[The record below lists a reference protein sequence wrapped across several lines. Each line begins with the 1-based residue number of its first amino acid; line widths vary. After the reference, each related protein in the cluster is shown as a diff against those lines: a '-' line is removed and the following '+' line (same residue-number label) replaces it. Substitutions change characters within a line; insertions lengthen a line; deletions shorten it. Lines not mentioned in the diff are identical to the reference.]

1 MKSQASSAGAAALAA
16 QGRAVGEFD
25 GGNTMKRFTMF
36 AVALALAAVLFGCGG
51 GDDAGTDGATVVSF
65 WHAMGGPLGD
75 RLEELVLEFNETHA
89 DIRVESVSMGR
100 YQALSQKIMAA
111 VAAGEPP
118 VLAQAY
124 EAWTGE
130 LIENGSAE
138 PLNDYI
144 EGPNGLSQEE
154 LADFVPGM
162 VENNTWDGTVYSF
175 PFNKSVRALYWNRD
189 LFGEEGLDRA
199 PRNWDEYMDYARR
212 LTKDQDGDGE
222 PDQWGTAGQIS
233 AWMFENLL
241 IQNGGRILTP
251 DGTRAAF
258 NGPQGVEALRF
269 MVKLLTDYGK
279 VTSGY
284 EYQNDFQAG
293 KVAMIEGSTVSL
305 SFMEGKYTF
314 DLALAPLPEKER
326 EGCFVA
332 GTNVV
337 IFSEATDAEK
347 RAAWEFIKWFV
358 SPEITARWAAGT
370 GYAPVRMS
378 AMQSDAML
386 RRFEEIDGLREVYG
400 QLEFASY
407 EPRSGAWYAGRKY
420 LEETAVE
427 SALREQASPE
437 EALEMAARAVNA
449 ELESERRSKY

>member
-1 MKSQASSAGAAALAA
+1 
-16 QGRAVGEFD
+16 
-25 GGNTMKRFTMF
+25 MKRVL
-36 AVALALAAVLFGCGG
+36 AVAAVAVLLSTVLVGCGG
-51 GDDAGTDGATVVSF
+51 EERAATGEVTVVPF

-75 RLEELVLEFNETHA
+75 RLDELVAEFNETHP
-89 DIRVESVSMGR
+89 DIEIESVSMGR

-118 VLAQAY
+118 ALAQAY

-138 PLNDYI
+138 PLNRYI
-144 EGPNGLSQEE
+144 EGPEGLSDAEI
-154 LADFVPGM
+154 ADFVPGM
-162 VENNTWDGTVYSF
+162 LENNTWDGTVYSF

-189 LFGEEGLDRA
+189 LFTEEGIDAA
-199 PRNWDEYMDYARR
+199 PTDWNEYESYSAR
-212 LTKDQDGDGE
+212 LTKDRDGDGE
-222 PDQWGTAGQIS
+222 TDQWGTAGQIS

-241 IQNGGRILTP
+241 IQNGGEILTEN
-251 DGTRAAF
+251 GTKAAF
-258 NGPQGVEALRF
+258 QGPEGVEAAEL
-269 MVKLLTDYGK
+269 MVRLLTEYGK

-293 KVAMIEGSTVSL
+293 KVGMIEGSTVSL

-314 DLALAPLPEKER
+314 DMAVAPLPKNKER
-326 EGCFVA
+326 GCFVA

-337 IFSEATDAEK
+337 IFSEATEAQK

-358 SPEITARWAAGT
+358 SPDVTARWAAAT

-378 AMQSDAML
+378 AMDSDAMTT
-386 RRFEEIDGLREVYG
+386 RFQEIDGLSEVYL

-407 EPRSGAWYAGRKY
+407 EPRSAAWYAGRKY
-420 LEETAVE
+420 LEETGVE
-427 SALREQASPE
+427 SALRLHRSPA
-437 EALEMAARAVNA
+437 EALKMAAKAVDA
-449 ELESERRSKY
+449 ELRSSGN

>member
-1 MKSQASSAGAAALAA
+1 MKHAAVLVVVAALA
-16 QGRAVGEFD
+16 
-25 GGNTMKRFTMF
+25 M
-36 AVALALAAVLFGCGG
+36 AVAGCGQKQQ
-51 GDDAGTDGATVVSF
+51 ATSDGVTVVSF

-75 RLEELVLEFNETHA
+75 TLDALIDEFNTTHP

-100 YQALSQKIMAA
+100 YQALSQKIMAS

-138 PLNDYI
+138 PLNEYI
-144 EGPNGLSQEE
+144 QGPDGLSEVE

-162 VENNTWDGTVYSF
+162 IANNTWNGIVYSF
-175 PFNKSVRALYWNRD
+175 PFNKSVRALYWNKD
-189 LFGEEGLDRA
+189 LFAEEGLYNA
-199 PRNWDEYMDYARR
+199 PTNWREYESYAAR
-212 LTKDQDGDGE
+212 LTKHRNGDGE
-222 PDQWGTAGQIS
+222 IDQWGTAGQIS

-241 IQNGGRILTP
+241 IQNGGSILTP
-251 DGTRAAF
+251 DGKRAAF
-258 NGPQGVEALRF
+258 DSPAGVEALEF
-269 MVKLLTDYGK
+269 MVKLLTQYGK

-293 KVAMIEGSTVSL
+293 KVGMIEGSTVSL

-314 DLALAPLPEKER
+314 DMAVAPLPEHKQK
-326 EGCFVA
+326 GCFVA

-337 IFSEATDAEK
+337 VFADATDAQK

-358 SPEITARWAAGT
+358 SPDVTARWAADT
-370 GYAPVRMS
+370 GYAPVRLS
-378 AMQSDAML
+378 AMQSEAMIVK
-386 RRFEEIDGLREVYG
+386 FEAMQGLREVYQ

-407 EPRSGAWYAGRKY
+407 EPRSAAWYAGRKE

-427 SALREQASPE
+427 SALRKQRTPA
-437 EALEMAARAVNA
+437 EALHVAAEAVNA
-449 ELESERRSKY
+449 ELRNSAD